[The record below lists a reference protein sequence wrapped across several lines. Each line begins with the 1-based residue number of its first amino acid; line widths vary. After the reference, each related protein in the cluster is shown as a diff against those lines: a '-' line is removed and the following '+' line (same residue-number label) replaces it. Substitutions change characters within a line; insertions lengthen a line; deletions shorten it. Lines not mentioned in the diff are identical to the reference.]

1 MHPEEI
7 KAALR
12 IKGFTQAML
21 ADEFGVASS
30 SIHQAITGYISSERI
45 QARISEIIGKP
56 VKSIWPNQVR
66 LRRSRAQIDAQRAAA
81 MNGHR
86 E

>member
-21 ADEFGVASS
+21 ADELKVASS
-30 SIHQAITGYISSERI
+30 SVHQAITGQIRSERI
-45 QARISEIIGKP
+45 QLRISEIIGKS
-56 VKSIWPNQVR
+56 VKSIWPEQVR
-66 LRRSRAQIDAQRAAA
+66 LRRTRAEIEAQRAKGAA
-81 MNGHR
+81 A
-86 E
+86 

>member
-12 IKGFTQAML
+12 MKGVTQAML
-21 ADEFGVASS
+21 ADQLQVASS
-30 SIHQAITGYISSERI
+30 SVHQAITGHIRSERI

-66 LRRSRAQIDAQRAAA
+66 LRRNRAEIEAQRA
-81 MNGHR
+81 R
-86 E
+86 SSV